1 MDQITQDLRQLENR
15 ITRYVFRY
23 YIKPK
28 HPELLFTEFRQS
40 ISQSLRNPTPSQ
52 KEIIIETLY
61 DLKLADE
68 LLDESEEESDQKSNT
83 DSSSQSN
90 LKKKKELDDELSEYG
105 LADRSSIPDMSVTE
119 LRSVPDEERCN
130 FICLKK
136 NKMYRCRNKQT
147 EMSECCFLHEEEEN
161 TLLGSYLALM
171 KSYPETKEIL

>member
-68 LLDESEEESDQKSNT
+68 LLDESEEESDQESNIG
-83 DSSSQSN
+83 SSSKSN

-105 LADRSSIPDMSVTE
+105 LPDRS
-119 LRSVPDEERCN
+119 SVPDEERCN

-147 EMSECCFLHEEEEN
+147 EMSDCCFLHEEEEN
-161 TLLGSYLALM
+161 TLLESYLELE
-171 KSYPETKEIL
+171 KKYSKIDS